1 MAIEIERKFLLC
13 SDVWRAEVIRR
24 EHYAQGYLA
33 NTDLSSIR
41 VRVCDE
47 RAWLN
52 IKQAV
57 PGSQRAEYEYPIAVV
72 DAREM
77 LENLCEGHRI
87 EKSRH
92 QVYCGDDLWEIDEF
106 EGVNQGL
113 IVAEIELQS
122 ARQTFERPRWLGREI
137 TDDLR
142 YYNNM
147 LAVKSRHMVG
157 WVEFESIG
165 LLCPCFADEFEGGKA
180 F

>member
-1 MAIEIERKFLLC
+1 
-13 SDVWRAEVIRR
+13 
-24 EHYAQGYLA
+24 
-33 NTDLSSIR
+33 
-41 VRVCDE
+41 
-47 RAWLN
+47 
-52 IKQAV
+52 
-57 PGSQRAEYEYPIAVV
+57 
-72 DAREM
+72 
-77 LENLCEGHRI
+77 
-87 EKSRH
+87 
-92 QVYCGDDLWEIDEF
+92 
-106 EGVNQGL
+106 
-113 IVAEIELQS
+113 VAEIELQS

>member
-1 MAIEIERKFLLC
+1 MATEIERKFLLC
-13 SDVWRAEVIRR
+13 SDAWRADVIRR

-33 NTDLSSIR
+33 NTALSSIR
-41 VRVCDE
+41 VRACDE

-57 PGSQRAEYEYPIAVV
+57 PGRQRAEYEYPIAIA

-87 EKSRH
+87 EKTRH
-92 QVYCGDDLWEIDEF
+92 HVYRGDDLWEIDEF

-122 ARQTFERPRWLGREI
+122 ARQTFDRPRWLDREI

-142 YYNNM
+142 YYNNR
-147 LAVKSRHMVG
+147 LASHPYTEWG
-157 WVEFESIG
+157 
-165 LLCPCFADEFEGGKA
+165 
-180 F
+180 